1 MLVNFTIF
9 AGRFG
14 LKTQDYD
21 HKLLL
26 SEIVRS
32 LLTSNTRSKNIEAK
46 FMKYRK
52 LTIEELKELETEFI
66 RFLASNT
73 VTGDEWQKL
82 KAEQPEKAEGLIEI
96 FSDIVFDKIIKDI
109 AYLEMKMPQDY
120 RTFQCLEDKIL
131 MLGIKTNGS
140 TSLDFTKNESPAQM
154 MDQIQKSGAQ
164 LQLYSG
170 QKSYQPNREQE
181 LFKMMEN
188 GALISKDGA
197 MYHAL
202 NGLKG

>member
-1 MLVNFTIF
+1 
-9 AGRFG
+9 
-14 LKTQDYD
+14 
-21 HKLLL
+21 
-26 SEIVRS
+26 
-32 LLTSNTRSKNIEAK
+32 
-46 FMKYRK
+46 MKYRK
-52 LTIEELKELETEFI
+52 LNIDELQELETEFI

-73 VTGDEWQKL
+73 VTGDDWQKL
-82 KAEQPEKAEGLIEI
+82 KTEQPQKAEGLIEI

-109 AYLEMKMPQDY
+109 EYLDLKMPQDY
-120 RTFQCLEDKIL
+120 RTFHCQKDKII

-140 TSLDFTKNESPAQM
+140 SGLDFTKNESPAQM

-170 QKSYQPNREQE
+170 QKAYQPNREQE

-197 MYHAL
+197 MYHTL
-202 NGLKG
+202 EGLKA